1 MSSQTMPELLTA
13 ALNWRYATK
22 KFDRER
28 KIPAEQWALLEQSL
42 VLAPS
47 SYGLQPWRFF
57 VISSPVLREQLPA
70 ACWGQ
75 LQPRD
80 CSHFV
85 VIAARRNADPD
96 FVARYLTS
104 IAETR
109 GVSEESL
116 QGTSQAILGKLQRMG
131 DNHLPWTARQCYIP
145 LGFILQAAALLQI
158 DSCPMEGIIPDQLDP
173 LLGIQDSEWTSV
185 VACALGYRAADDA
198 AAGQARVRFPA
209 AEIVRHL

>member
-1 MSSQTMPELLTA
+1 MTSQPAQDLLTA
-13 ALNWRYATK
+13 ALDWRYATK
-22 KFDRER
+22 KFDPDRV
-28 KIPAEQWALLEQSL
+28 IPADQWALLEQSL

-47 SYGLQPWRFF
+47 SYGLQPWKFF
-57 VISSPVLREQLPA
+57 VISRPALREQLPD

-96 FVARYLTS
+96 FVSRYINS

-109 GVSEESL
+109 GVSAESL
-116 QGTSQAILGKLQRMG
+116 QSTSQAILGKLQRMG

-158 DSCPMEGIIPDQLDP
+158 DSCPMEGIIPERLDP
-173 LLGIQDSEWTSV
+173 LLGIQDSDWTSV

-209 AEIVRHL
+209 AEIVQHL